1 MRARAATRINAVT
14 RGVLARRQCP
24 MGAVGRA
31 VVVLQSHARRREAEL
46 SLRAAKR
53 AAAAI
58 QATARG
64 KQARKRYQ
72 AAREA
77 SSRIAAHGRGMLAR
91 RRLARSKAAVR
102 TIQQRYRNAREMRRL
117 LGWVDEARKAATRIQ
132 RLARGRVHRKAYVG
146 LCEVARAA
154 KAKAEAERAAALKA
168 LRREEDS
175 RLHLGLQRTDPAA
188 LRRDLLP
195 SGPPDVMELYAA
207 SSTEL
212 AGARRRRMPKMVP
225 TSDLLSPR
233 LLDLEPK
240 AMLAKL
246 ALEQAAIARDPLR
259 NGKYDTSGL
268 ADPSIG
274 DFMASRAY
282 RSKPGARRAKAR
294 DMGL

>member
-1 MRARAATRINAVT
+1 
-14 RGVLARRQCP
+14 
-24 MGAVGRA
+24 
-31 VVVLQSHARRREAEL
+31 
-46 SLRAAKR
+46 
-53 AAAAI
+53 
-58 QATARG
+58 
-64 KQARKRYQ
+64 
-72 AAREA
+72 
-77 SSRIAAHGRGMLAR
+77 MLAR

-225 TSDLLSPR
+225 TLTLQSMFD
-233 LLDLEPK
+233 EPS
-240 AMLAKL
+240 
-246 ALEQAAIARDPLR
+246 
-259 NGKYDTSGL
+259 SG
-268 ADPSIG
+268 SNT
-274 DFMASRAY
+274 MA
-282 RSKPGARRAKAR
+282 
-294 DMGL
+294 